1 MAYLTREDIPFHYA
15 LADTFTV
22 CDAYHCSFI
31 GSTDPNRYY
40 MWSGH
45 TGNDGEGGGPVLG
58 NDELGYDWTTYP
70 ERLEEAGI
78 SWKIYQDI
86 GDGLDAAMNVELA
99 VDLVEIPAHRA
110 DGEEQL
116 LGNVVG

>member
-1 MAYLTREDIPFHYA
+1 MPAKGAAAIAYLTREDIPFHYA
-15 LADTFTV
+15 LADAFTV

-45 TGNDGEGGGPVLG
+45 TGNDGKGGGPVLG

-70 ERLEEAGI
+70 SAWSGPGSPGR
-78 SWKIYQDI
+78 STRDI
-86 GDGLDAAMNVELA
+86 GDGLDAE
-99 VDLVEIPAHRA
+99 
-110 DGEEQL
+110 GSW
-116 LGNVVG
+116 G